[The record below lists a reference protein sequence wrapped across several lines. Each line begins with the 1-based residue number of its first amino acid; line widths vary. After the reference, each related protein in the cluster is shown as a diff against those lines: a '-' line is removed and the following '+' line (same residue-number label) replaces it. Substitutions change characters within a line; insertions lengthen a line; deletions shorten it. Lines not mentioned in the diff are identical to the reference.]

1 MASLSNINGLFDVH
15 STGAILFSN
24 THGTSGQILRSNGN
38 AAPTWVAASTVI
50 GGPYLPLTGGTLTG
64 PLSGTSATFSGIIY
78 SSGGFRTGSTNSSY
92 NLLTRNNNN
101 GSYPLYCQNSL
112 GVFGDAAIAR
122 FAYGSYGANTG
133 TAVLDVRS
141 GTSYFNDCNLG
152 IGTASPYKKLEVV
165 GDLQLDAS
173 NASMWIKSGA
183 TGTSGFINWTFNSD
197 DTVYNKI
204 GIDYDTRASTG
215 FHIDTGY
222 PLTLDCTNY
231 IDFKRS
237 GGTLGRWNS
246 TGLGIGTDSPSRKLT
261 IDGTTSTA
269 INIKSNTTDGLSF
282 LALGDADDDNY
293 AQIILDN
300 ATNKL
305 QIQNGGGSGITNR
318 GITLDSSENVGI
330 GTATPGYKLQVQG
343 TGYYSGQLTVD
354 GFTNNSGISFRTGI
368 AITNV
373 GIRAKAVGTTNR
385 DGLELLGYN
394 GIDFTVNNGA
404 NVAMRI
410 VGVTGSGMGNVGIGT
425 TSPSGK
431 LHVSTGTDTSVG
443 NIEFFIGGTNAG
455 NARSGKIIKNT
466 TSPYEMTIRAS
477 NFTNGNNLILNDTG
491 GNVGIGTTSPAASA
505 KLTIMG
511 NQTFGLPGNGTN
523 TSGRFISIEGNT
535 DSSGEGS
542 SRIFFTEHNSS
553 TAAMD
558 KYGMSLGYRGGA
570 TSIVGASGNTWT
582 GLTQIGNGQWG
593 MWGHNNSATGSLIM
607 SGDRAATYVSIPGKV
622 GIGTSSP
629 GSKLEVNVV
638 DDGFGD
644 IDVLRLKRTWATGS
658 GTDRAHGILFN
669 DSNSRMATIYADRTN
684 SGANYNSDL
693 LFATNTGTSGTSLST
708 KMVIKADGNVGIGT
722 TTPYNRLHSSG
733 VLGIGTANQTPGLTS
748 TMSGGGGGAQFAG
761 GSIYVIQGY
770 AGVMSSGDTF
780 TFIYEA
786 TDWKAWSAEFVFTST
801 SGMSRGAEGGY
812 NNNGSGH
819 SSEMGTN
826 ALGCTAS
833 TTNVGQHVKIVF
845 SFTNPGTHPMAKI
858 TYSQSGGDGVPRADR
873 VNINWNT

>member
-92 NLLTRNNNN
+92 NLLTRNNSN

-141 GTSYFNDCNLG
+141 GTSYFNDCNLGIGTTSPERILHVESDSVAAIQLENTSEADSFIDFKNPSRTFRVGYDDSADVFKVAVTNFNSNALVVNSSGNVG

-246 TGLGIGTDSPSRKLT
+246 TGLGIGTVSPSRKLT

-269 INIKSNTTDGLSF
+269 INIKSNTTNGLSF

-330 GTATPGYKLQVQG
+330 GTA
-343 TGYYSGQLTVD
+343 
-354 GFTNNSGISFRTGI
+354 
-368 AITNV
+368 
-373 GIRAKAVGTTNR
+373 
-385 DGLELLGYN
+385 
-394 GIDFTVNNGA
+394 
-404 NVAMRI
+404 
-410 VGVTGSGMGNVGIGT
+410 
-425 TSPSGK
+425 
-431 LHVSTGTDTSVG
+431 
-443 NIEFFIGGTNAG
+443 
-455 NARSGKIIKNT
+455 
-466 TSPYEMTIRAS
+466 
-477 NFTNGNNLILNDTG
+477 
-491 GNVGIGTTSPAASA
+491 SPAASA

-558 KYGMSLGYRGGA
+558 KYGMSLGYRGGG
-570 TSIVGASGNTWT
+570 TSIVGSSGNTWT

-593 MWGHNNSATGSLIM
+593 MWGHNNNAAGSLVM
-607 SGDRAATYVSIPGKV
+607 FGDRAATYVSIPGKV
-622 GIGTSSP
+622 GIGTTNP
-629 GSKLEVNVV
+629 TAKLTVN
-638 DDGFGD
+638 DGNVKVIKSMLSG
-644 IDVLRLKRTWATGS
+644 
-658 GTDRAHGILFN
+658 GTDFDFLQLSFN
-669 DSNSRMATIYADRTN
+669 GGWSGNIGGLAAINFTDSIT
-684 SGANYNSDL
+684 
-693 LFATNTGTSGTSLST
+693 ATNTVGRIGVTYTGSQGKFVVTDLYSGGYAASGDVFTIQADGKT
-708 KMVIKADGNVGIGT
+708 YIKGNVGIGT
-722 TTPYNRLHSSG
+722 ESTTVGG
-733 VLGIGTANQTPGLTS
+733 VGGHKLVIDATSQNLGIKTASGSNQAVRFANGSTAVGSINLTTSS
-748 TMSGGGGGAQFAG
+748 TTYSTSSDYRLKEDLQDFAG
-761 GSIYVIQGY
+761 LDMVSKIPVYDFKWKTNESRSY
-770 AGVMSSGDTF
+770 GVMAHELQEVLPDAVVGEKD
-780 TFIYEA
+780 
-786 TDWKAWSAEFVFTST
+786 AE
-801 SGMSRGAEGGY
+801 
-812 NNNGSGH
+812 
-819 SSEMGTN
+819 EMQGVDY
-826 ALGCTAS
+826 S
-833 TTNVGQHVKIVF
+833 KIV
-845 SFTNPGTHPMAKI
+845 TLLVKAIQELKAEIEILKNK
-858 TYSQSGGDGVPRADR
+858 
-873 VNINWNT
+873 

>member
-152 IGTASPYKKLEVV
+152 IGTTSPERILHVESDSVAAIQLENTSEADSFIDFKNPSRTFRVGYDDSADVFKVAVTNFNSNALVVNSSGNVGIGTASPYKKLEVV

-246 TGLGIGTDSPSRKLT
+246 TGLGIGTVSPSRKLT

-269 INIKSNTTDGLSF
+269 INIKSNTTNGLSF

-330 GTATPGYKLQVQG
+330 GTA
-343 TGYYSGQLTVD
+343 
-354 GFTNNSGISFRTGI
+354 
-368 AITNV
+368 
-373 GIRAKAVGTTNR
+373 
-385 DGLELLGYN
+385 
-394 GIDFTVNNGA
+394 
-404 NVAMRI
+404 
-410 VGVTGSGMGNVGIGT
+410 
-425 TSPSGK
+425 
-431 LHVSTGTDTSVG
+431 
-443 NIEFFIGGTNAG
+443 
-455 NARSGKIIKNT
+455 
-466 TSPYEMTIRAS
+466 
-477 NFTNGNNLILNDTG
+477 
-491 GNVGIGTTSPAASA
+491 SPAASA

-558 KYGMSLGYRGGA
+558 KYGMSLGYRGGG
-570 TSIVGASGNTWT
+570 TSIVGSSGNTWT

-593 MWGHNNSATGSLIM
+593 MWGHNNNAAGSLVM
-607 SGDRAATYVSIPGKV
+607 FGDRAATYVSIPGKV
-622 GIGTSSP
+622 GIGTTNP
-629 GSKLEVNVV
+629 TAKLTVN
-638 DDGFGD
+638 DGNVKVIKSMLSG
-644 IDVLRLKRTWATGS
+644 
-658 GTDRAHGILFN
+658 GTDFDFLQLSFN
-669 DSNSRMATIYADRTN
+669 GGWSGNIGGLAAINFTDSIT
-684 SGANYNSDL
+684 
-693 LFATNTGTSGTSLST
+693 ATNTVGRIGVTYTGSQGKFVVTDLYSGGYAASGDVFTIQADGKT
-708 KMVIKADGNVGIGT
+708 YIKGNVGIGT
-722 TTPYNRLHSSG
+722 ESTTVGG
-733 VLGIGTANQTPGLTS
+733 VGGHKLVIDATSQNLGIKTASGSNQAVRFANGSTAVGSINLTTSS
-748 TMSGGGGGAQFAG
+748 TTYSTSSDYRLKEDLQDFAG
-761 GSIYVIQGY
+761 LDMVSKIPVYDFKWKTNESRSY
-770 AGVMSSGDTF
+770 GVMAHELQEVLPDAVVGEKD
-780 TFIYEA
+780 
-786 TDWKAWSAEFVFTST
+786 AE
-801 SGMSRGAEGGY
+801 
-812 NNNGSGH
+812 
-819 SSEMGTN
+819 EMQGVDY
-826 ALGCTAS
+826 S
-833 TTNVGQHVKIVF
+833 KIV
-845 SFTNPGTHPMAKI
+845 TLLVKAIQELKAEIEILKNK
-858 TYSQSGGDGVPRADR
+858 
-873 VNINWNT
+873 